1 MNKFV
6 QIAVEEIG
14 SQLALAKHCGVN
26 QSAISLWLKGGG
38 ISGRYLPLVVSAG
51 NGRFTYEEICQELA
65 ELAKNHNRS

>member
-38 ISGRYLPLVVSAG
+38 ISGTVSSSRCVGWKWSFYL
-51 NGRFTYEEICQELA
+51 
-65 ELAKNHNRS
+65 